1 MALLHGR
8 RGLDGPEGGHIRG
21 PGSTAGELSRDEADA
36 RRYVRLTLA
45 YALGLYAALA
55 LALAGMLPA
64 WALPPIVPLVYL
76 RLALALH
83 ELMHVCRP
91 SGVPFF
97 HRLTMVLE
105 TPLCL
110 GYREHRATHLLHH
123 RFAATNLDPEIYQIR
138 GGAIRAFVNAMLS
151 PERTCIAWVRRHGV
165 SGPLALEG
173 SVRLIVFGTVL
184 AWDPWVFLVYWAS
197 LRVGIGVTSFVFHHV
212 LHSRNGRLG
221 TFALPLAPRLSR
233 VAEAILGSEPML
245 ILTEHERHHRWP
257 NVRARDLPRLPDP
270 RGAPEALP
278 RGGQRAVAEA
288 MRAALPAERA

>member
-1 MALLHGR
+1 MTPLHRR
-8 RGLDGPEGGHIRG
+8 RGWDGPEGGHIRG
-21 PGSTAGELSRDEADA
+21 PGSTARELSRDETDA

-83 ELMHVCRP
+83 ELMHVHSP
-91 SGVPFF
+91 SVVPFF
-97 HRLTMVLE
+97 HRLAMVLE
-105 TPLCL
+105 TPVCL
-110 GYREHRATHLLHH
+110 GYREHRAAHFLHH

-138 GGAIRAFVNAMLS
+138 GGPIRAFANAMIS
-151 PERTCIAWVRRHGV
+151 PERTCIAWVGRHGL

-173 SVRLIVFGTVL
+173 SVRLIVFGMVFAL
-184 AWDPWVFLVYWAS
+184 NPWVFLVYWAS
-197 LRVGIGVTSFVFHHV
+197 LRVGIGVASFALHHV
-212 LHSRNGRLG
+212 LHSRGGRLG
-221 TFALPLAPRLSR
+221 TFSLPLAPRLR
-233 VAEAILGSEPML
+233 RLAGAILGGEPML

-270 RGAPEALP
+270 RRAPEAVP
-278 RGGQRAVAEA
+278 RGGQRAGAEA
-288 MRAALPAERA
+288 MRAALPAERT